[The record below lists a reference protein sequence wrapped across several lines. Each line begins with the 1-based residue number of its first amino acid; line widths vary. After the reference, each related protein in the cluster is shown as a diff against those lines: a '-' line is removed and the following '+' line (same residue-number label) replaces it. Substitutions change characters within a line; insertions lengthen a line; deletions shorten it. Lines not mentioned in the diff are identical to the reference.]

1 MAGQVLTLYMP
12 RQRFD
17 FEFKRKSAVKKFGL
31 LAAAVLSI
39 TMLGGCANGKSPLD
53 YETGTYVAPEKV
65 QQLKAQKATQDQ
77 VVAAIGYPSSK
88 SELSGKEL
96 WRYEYNLITAIPFVG
111 KNKSEASVFEWSKSG
126 KLLDAYKTNG
136 GNGSSSNPLL
146 KAAGQ

>member
-1 MAGQVLTLYMP
+1 MP
-12 RQRFD
+12 RLRFD

-31 LAAAVLSI
+31 LAAAVFSI
-39 TMLGGCANGKSPLD
+39 IMLGGCANGKSPLD
-53 YETGTYVAPEKV
+53 YETGTYVAPEMV

-136 GNGSSSNPLL
+136 GNGTSSNPLL